1 MKTLLNKYGRM
12 ALAVFVVTFLWM
24 FIGNKLWVSTWP
36 AFIMW
41 ACFYFIGASEEAL
54 KRDIPSSIGG
64 AIIGY
69 FVLIGLSAIEPGLF
83 FQAILVGLMAA
94 GIILIQEHKWFV
106 SVPMTFIGLNLYF
119 ALRNLPIPI
128 LLILVGSAM
137 GLATKVLTEL
147 FEMY

>member
-24 FIGNKLWVSTWP
+24 FIGNKLWVPTWP

-54 KRDIPSSIGG
+54 KRDLPSSIGG

-69 FVLIGLSAIEPGLF
+69 FVIIGLSAIEPGLF

-106 SVPMTFIGLNLYF
+106 SVPMTFIGLNIYF
-119 ALRNLPIPI
+119 AVGSLSITI
-128 LLILVGSAM
+128 LLIF
-137 GLATKVLTEL
+137 
-147 FEMY
+147 FEKSFK

>member
-1 MKTLLNKYGRM
+1 MKTLLNKYGPM

-24 FIGNKLWVSTWP
+24 FIGNKLWVPTWP

-94 GIILIQEHKWFV
+94 GIILIQEHRWFV

-119 ALRNLPIPI
+119 ALGSLPLTI
-128 LLILVGSAM
+128 LLILIGSVM
-137 GLATKVLTEL
+137 GLATNVLTEI
-147 FEMY
+147 FELY

>member
-12 ALAVFVVTFLWM
+12 ALAVLVVTFLWM
-24 FIGNKLWVSTWP
+24 FIGNKLWVPTWP

-54 KRDIPSSIGG
+54 KRDLPSSIGG

-69 FVLIGLSAIEPGLF
+69 FVLIGLSVIEPGLF

-94 GIILIQEHKWFV
+94 GIILVQEHKWFV

-119 ALRNLPIPI
+119 ALGSLPLTI
-128 LLILVGSAM
+128 LLILIGSAM
-137 GLATKVLTEL
+137 GLATNVLIEI